1 MAADTNFTYEELRDL
16 KDEELMRG
24 TGIRA
29 QNDTSSK
36 CGSCVYGGMCE
47 CFSPVGYRRICDR
60 VPAVEMLEGLMYCKV
75 LGFNVRP
82 DWCDSC
88 PTCKEECAGRAIAI
102 GEVAN
107 QGAGVIEDSKK
118 ELITLEK
125 VKEQIDLGWDTSNR
139 RAANIFGDVA
149 WAALGEDG
157 RRIVAAKVHRIIREN
172 KLGKPFVLSRSSEV
186 TQIS

>member
-36 CGSCVYGGMCE
+36 CGYCVYGGMCE

-60 VPAVEMLEGLMYCKV
+60 VQAVGMLEGLMYCKV

-88 PTCKEECAGRAIAI
+88 PTCKEECAGRAIAA
-102 GEVAN
+102 GDVAN
-107 QGAGVIEDSKK
+107 QGAEVIEDSKK

-139 RAANIFGDVA
+139 IAANIFGDVA
-149 WAALGEDG
+149 WAALGEDD

-172 KLGKPFVLSRSSEV
+172 MLGEPVVLSTSDEV
-186 TQIS
+186 MQIS